1 MEENVGNPEI
11 AEAPVAEDS
20 NVEAQVFGSS
30 DNFFEALEEGV
41 NGMIA
46 DDANSTEATQQNI
59 GTEQAT
65 LKETVGSNNVDEWD
79 DDSNPYKKRYTDS
92 SREAVKLRERY
103 KEVEPFVPVL
113 EAMKNDSGLV
123 EHVRDYLV
131 NGGNTP
137 KNIQQELGLEEDFMF
152 DANEAMTEPESDSA
166 KVLNA
171 QVDKVVQ
178 SRVGQMVKHERH
190 QQQKRNAAKIQSE
203 MEEDFRK
210 KKGMTQDE
218 FEEFKGRAQKH
229 VLTLDDVDYLLN
241 RDQANANVVKS
252 TKDDILNQMKNVR
265 NIPATASGANSQSK
279 EVTPDN
285 ALFDGLLG
293 LDGELD
299 NLFG

>member
-92 SREAVKLRERY
+92 SRVAVKLRERY

-210 KKGMTQDE
+210 KKGLTQDE

-252 TKDDILNQMKNVR
+252 TKDDMLNQMKNVR

>member
-65 LKETVGSNNVDEWD
+65 LKETVGSDKVDEWD

-252 TKDDILNQMKNVR
+252 TKDDMLNQMKNVR

>member
-123 EHVRDYLV
+123 EHVRDYQV

-252 TKDDILNQMKNVR
+252 TKDDMLNQMKNVR

>member
-1 MEENVGNPEI
+1 MEETVGNPEI
-11 AEAPVAEDS
+11 AEAPITEDS

-30 DNFFEALEEGV
+30 DNFFEALEEDV

-46 DDANSTEATQQNI
+46 DDDNSTEATRQTV
-59 GTEQAT
+59 GTEQVT
-65 LKETVGSNNVDEWD
+65 QEETVGSDNVAEWD
-79 DDSNPYKKRYTDS
+79 DDSNPYKKRYKDS
-92 SREAVKLRERY
+92 SREAVKLRDRY
-103 KEVEPFVPVL
+103 KEVEPFVSVL

-137 KNIQQELGLEEDFMF
+137 KSIQEELKLDEDFIF

-166 KVLNA
+166 KVLNS

-178 SRVGQMVKHERH
+178 ARVGQMVKHERH
-190 QQQKRNAAKIQSE
+190 QQQKANAAKIQSE
-203 MEEDFRK
+203 MENDFRK

-241 RDQANANVVKS
+241 REVANANVVES
-252 TKDDILNQMKNVR
+252 TKNDMLNQMKNVR
-265 NIPATASGANSQSK
+265 NIPATASGANSQAK

>member
-1 MEENVGNPEI
+1 MEETVGNPEI
-11 AEAPVAEDS
+11 AEAPLTEDS
-20 NVEAQVFGSS
+20 NVETRVFGSS
-30 DNFFEALEEGV
+30 DNFFEALEEDV
-41 NGMIA
+41 NGIIA
-46 DDANSTEATQQNI
+46 DNGNSTEATRQTI

-113 EAMKNDSGLV
+113 DAMKNDSGLV

-131 NGGNTP
+131 GGGNTP
-137 KNIQQELGLEEDFMF
+137 KNIQEELGLEEDFLF

-190 QQQKRNAAKIQSE
+190 QQQKANAAKIQTE
-203 MEEDFRK
+203 MENDFRK
-210 KKGMTQDE
+210 KKGMTEEE
-218 FEEFKGRAQKH
+218 FDIFKGRAQKH
-229 VLTLDDVDYLLN
+229 VLTLDDIDYLLN
-241 RDQANANVVKS
+241 RDQANANAVKS
-252 TKDDILNQMKNVR
+252 AKNDMLTQMKNVR
-265 NIPATASGANSQSK
+265 NIPATASGANSQAK

-285 ALFDGLLG
+285 ALFDGLIG

>member
-65 LKETVGSNNVDEWD
+65 LKETVGSDKVDEWD
-79 DDSNPYKKRYTDS
+79 DDSNPYKKRDTDS

-252 TKDDILNQMKNVR
+252 TKDDMLNQMKNVR

>member
-1 MEENVGNPEI
+1 MEEIAGNPK
-11 AEAPVAEDS
+11 AEEALATPSS
-20 NVEAQVFGSS
+20 NVEAEVFGSS

-46 DDANSTEATQQNI
+46 DDGNSTEATQQTI

-65 LKETVGSNNVDEWD
+65 LKETVGSDNVDEWD

-113 EAMKNDSGLV
+113 DAMKNDSGLV
-123 EHVRDYLV
+123 EHVRDYLE

-137 KNIQQELGLEEDFMF
+137 KSIQDELKLDEDFMF

-171 QVDKVVQ
+171 QVDKVVKT
-178 SRVGQMVKHERH
+178 RVDQMVKHERH
-190 QQQKRNAAKIQSE
+190 QQQKANAAKIQAE
-203 MEEDFRK
+203 MEDDFRK

-241 RDQANANVVKS
+241 RERANANVVES
-252 TKDDILNQMKNVR
+252 TKNDMLNQMKNVR
-265 NIPATASGANSQSK
+265 NIPATASGANSQAK

>member
-1 MEENVGNPEI
+1 MEENVGNPKI
-11 AEAPVAEDS
+11 AEAPVTEES

-152 DANEAMTEPESDSA
+152 DANEAMTEPE
-166 KVLNA
+166 
-171 QVDKVVQ
+171 
-178 SRVGQMVKHERH
+178 
-190 QQQKRNAAKIQSE
+190 
-203 MEEDFRK
+203 
-210 KKGMTQDE
+210 
-218 FEEFKGRAQKH
+218 
-229 VLTLDDVDYLLN
+229 
-241 RDQANANVVKS
+241 
-252 TKDDILNQMKNVR
+252 
-265 NIPATASGANSQSK
+265 
-279 EVTPDN
+279 
-285 ALFDGLLG
+285 
-293 LDGELD
+293 
-299 NLFG
+299 